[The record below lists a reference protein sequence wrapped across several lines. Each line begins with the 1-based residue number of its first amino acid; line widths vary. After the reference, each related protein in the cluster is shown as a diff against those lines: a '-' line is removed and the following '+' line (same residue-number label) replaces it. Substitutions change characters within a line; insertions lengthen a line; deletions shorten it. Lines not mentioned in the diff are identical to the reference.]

1 MHTRSLP
8 AKTGNDGYAGTLFA
22 RQLRVNYFISTEVWI
37 EEKKVVVKV

>member
-1 MHTRSLP
+1 
-8 AKTGNDGYAGTLFA
+8 LFA